1 MNWPFEND
9 TGAVIRK
16 IASSRLKHD
25 KLKRSISIF
34 AISLAAMLMDAGI
47 GDTISIFMPDTQEE
61 TVFRISGYLE
71 TAAAGTDRTLYAAVV
86 SEQYYREQNGW
97 TTFPP
102 SVLIRVNT
110 GAAASRAELEER
122 IAEIMKKAG
131 IESTPSMNE
140 AYINLSKP
148 SALLVGT
155 AIAGLAVITAAGVL
169 VIYCIFYIAIINSI
183 KEYGQLRTIGMTGRS
198 KDWCFVRDFRY
209 PLQLFL
215 SALWQELYYLID
227 WCRRDFSL

>member
-1 MNWPFEND
+1 
-9 TGAVIRK
+9 
-16 IASSRLKHD
+16 
-25 KLKRSISIF
+25 
-34 AISLAAMLMDAGI
+34 
-47 GDTISIFMPDTQEE
+47 
-61 TVFRISGYLE
+61 
-71 TAAAGTDRTLYAAVV
+71 
-86 SEQYYREQNGW
+86 
-97 TTFPP
+97 
-102 SVLIRVNT
+102 
-110 GAAASRAELEER
+110 
-122 IAEIMKKAG
+122 
-131 IESTPSMNE
+131 MNE